1 MVPTQQHLMQL
12 HVNFWVLRLKYIP
25 LVNLKSETY
34 YSLCIRLSLHLVDL
48 RSVNSADFG
57 AVEGKLLCSKFI
69 LEVGHYSY
77 REFSLQK
84 CIILGY

>member
-1 MVPTQQHLMQL
+1 MVTSQQHLMQL

-69 LEVGHYSY
+69 LEVGSHFYG
-77 REFSLQK
+77 EFPLQK
-84 CIILGY
+84 NIILGH